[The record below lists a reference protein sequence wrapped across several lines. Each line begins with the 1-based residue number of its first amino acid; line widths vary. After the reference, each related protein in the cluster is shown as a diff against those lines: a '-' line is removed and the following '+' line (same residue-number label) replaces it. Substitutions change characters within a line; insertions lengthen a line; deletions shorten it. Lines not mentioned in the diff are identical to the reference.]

1 MSMINEIKE
10 IPERAKNCYYHNQEI
25 QLPGRVAYLG
35 MGSSFYAAYSMKTMN
50 LPVIPQSAADF
61 YYYQHKN
68 LKLGTAVLISQ
79 SGKSLETVW
88 CKERL
93 EWYVAITNEAD
104 SPIGQEASELVE
116 IRCGPEHFSSTKSYI
131 NTLIALY
138 NGHQVNTWPAIK
150 QYPGAMARYDERGH
164 EMAESIM
171 ESIKNTTFK
180 GVYIIGNGQEEATAR
195 QAALILSE
203 STRLPFIAMTTPD
216 YDHGPKE
223 TAKGSHLIF
232 IHQPGPVYER
242 SKHLVKEM
250 EKAGALIHEI
260 NESAHLPNEVSP
272 LVNIMPLNF
281 LAAYLMRLLGIQEP
295 FEVGDKVTGI
305 NP

>member
-1 MSMINEIKE
+1 MSMIKEIKE
-10 IPERAKNCYYHNQEI
+10 IPERTKDCYQQNKEI
-25 QLPGRVAYLG
+25 QLPENVDYLG
-35 MGSSFYAAYSMKTMN
+35 MGSSFYAAYSMKYMN
-50 LPVIPQSAADF
+50 VPVKPRSAADF
-61 YYYQHKN
+61 FYYQHKN
-68 LKLGTAVLISQ
+68 LKLGNAVLISQ

-93 EWYVAITNEAD
+93 EWYVAITNEPD
-104 SPIGQEASELVE
+104 SPIGQEATELVE
-116 IRCGPEHFSSTKSYI
+116 ILSGPEKYSSTKSYV

-138 NGHQVNTWPAIK
+138 NGHQVNTWPAIA
-150 QYPGAMARYDERGH
+150 QFPGAMGRYDETGH

-171 ESIKNTTFK
+171 ESIKTKHFK
-180 GVYIIGNGQEEATAR
+180 GVYILGNGQEEATAR

-232 IHQPGPVYER
+232 IHQPGPVHER

-250 EKAGALIHEI
+250 GKAGAITHEV

-281 LAAYLMRLLGIQEP
+281 LAAHLMRLLGIQEP
-295 FEVGDKVTGI
+295 FEVGDKVTGF